1 MWKKRCAYIT
11 VDQCFPLHPQQTTMP
26 SRPNS
31 SDHLDRLLQGQ
42 EGRLA
47 QRKRRFSES
56 SDSEAGE
63 NGVASSASSSDRE
76 ESKQPGFLQDWNGD
90 PENGSTESPN
100 DREKSSIVVD
110 DRFTSLRRI
119 TKKSGPSNQSSLT
132 TAQATFASLGVSL
145 PLQKALKGMSIKV
158 PTEVQAACVPPLLA
172 GKCVPA
178 YWKCRNLHPIVNRP
192 RLHWKCKDRLWQNY
206 CVCLADFTTTV
217 Y

>member
-1 MWKKRCAYIT
+1 MEKALC
-11 VDQCFPLHPQQTTMP
+11 LHNRRSMFSTSSRAP

-31 SDHLDRLLQGQ
+31 SDHLDSLLQSQ
-42 EGRLA
+42 EGRLS
-47 QRKRRFSES
+47 QKRRRLSEC
-56 SDSEAGE
+56 SDSDAGE

-76 ESKQPGFLQDWNGD
+76 ESKPPGFLQDWNGD
-90 PENGSTESPN
+90 PENGSTEGFN
-100 DREKSSIVVD
+100 DR
-110 DRFTSLRRI
+110 FMSLRRI

-158 PTEVQAACVPPLLA
+158 PTEVQAACIPPLLA
-172 GKCVPA
+172 GKWVPA
-178 YWKCRNLHPIVNRP
+178 YWKCRNLHPIVRP
-192 RLHWKCKDRLWQNY
+192 RLHWKCKDRLWEDY